1 MREYY
6 WWAQKDSMIILCGGR
21 HPPLFLPRVGF
32 SVVFL
37 VYFFQIFFKF
47 FISKKRLILL
57 SGDLI
62 RDLIKKKH
70 QIQIYTHALL
80 CCCCCLEEEKEELVV
95 LSSNNGRVGRNP

>member
-1 MREYY
+1 MGT
-6 WWAQKDSMIILCGGR
+6 KGLDD
-21 HPPLFLPRVGF
+21 HPPRGWSSSSSLSPLCFL
-32 SVVFL
+32 SFL

-80 CCCCCLEEEKEELVV
+80 CCCCCLEEAEEELVV
-95 LSSNNGRVGRNP
+95 LSSNNGGVGRNP